1 MKLPELP
8 ANASRREMR
17 IALLRM
23 RLELSRQE
31 LRHESLLMLQPLRQ
45 VQHFGQHW
53 REQLGKSSAPLWVA
67 GGAVLLATVAVK
79 KSDWRRWLRLALIA
93 FPLLR
98 RNPPRQPNQQSPA
111 TAD

>member
-8 ANASRREMR
+8 ANASQRDMR

-31 LRHESLLMLQPLRQ
+31 LRHESLVMLQPLRQ
-45 VQHFGQHW
+45 VQQFGQHW
-53 REQLGKSSAPLWVA
+53 RDQVSKSSAPLWVA
-67 GGAVLLATVAVK
+67 GGAVLLATVALK
-79 KSDWRRWLRLALIA
+79 KSDWRRWLRMALIA

-98 RNPPRQPNQQSPA
+98 RNPPRQPRPPT
-111 TAD
+111 TAE